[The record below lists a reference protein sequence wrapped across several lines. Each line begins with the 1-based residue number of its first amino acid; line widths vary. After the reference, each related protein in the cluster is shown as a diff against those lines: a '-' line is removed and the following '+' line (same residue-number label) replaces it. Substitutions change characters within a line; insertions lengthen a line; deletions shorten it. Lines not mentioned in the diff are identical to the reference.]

1 MTPQEIVDHKR
12 KWLMAN
18 YFESHTHTD
27 LRSEVYSWCKERY
40 FQWRF
45 DIKNF
50 TDIYGDTVRFELKED
65 FDGFNEWY
73 KEQWNEEDLDD
84 METRSRIV

>member
-1 MTPQEIVDHKR
+1 
-12 KWLMAN
+12 MAN

-27 LRSEVYSWCKERY
+27 LRSEVYSWCKEHC

-73 KEQWNEEDLDD
+73 EEQWNEENLDD
-84 METRSRIV
+84 MEARSRIV

>member
-1 MTPQEIVDHKR
+1 MTPQEISDHKR
-12 KWLMAN
+12 KWIMAN

-27 LRSEVYSWCKERY
+27 LRSDVYSWCKQHC

-65 FDGFNEWY
+65 FDSFNEWY
-73 KEQWNEEDLDD
+73 EEKWNEETVDN
-84 METRSRIV
+84 METRSRVV